1 MSSIKKGGDGQD
13 HSEEPLI
20 QRQQPFSLLLKA
32 KGQGGILG
40 APDFSVETPIRSPGE
55 PEVMEQTGSLQAHKA
70 GSVALAWPPVS

>member
-13 HSEEPLI
+13 HSEGPLI

-32 KGQGGILG
+32 KSQGGMLG
-40 APDFSVETPIRSPGE
+40 APEFYVEILIRSPGQ
-55 PEVMEQTGSLQAHKA
+55 PEVMEQTVSMQAHKT